1 MAHTLTLADWLD
13 RLRPGQTPIFR
24 HTKTSLLALRDKL
37 DRIGMRDVTSLVL
50 ADPLACLRLIYL
62 ANNRVSRHFS
72 NEVATVEHAV
82 MMQGLG
88 VYLDKVAAF
97 PVLEETSIGQ
107 QPDSLASLYRLLRL
121 AQHAAWQARDFAVLH
136 TDVRAEEVEVA
147 ALLYYAPEFL
157 FWLDA
162 PDTARELARLRRVM
176 EPQAA
181 EREALG
187 FELEPLRLM
196 LLEAWRI
203 PEVIRDMLDARHA
216 QRSRNIILRACLDIA
231 HRSRHGWWDE
241 KLMADYEA
249 LAGIENT
256 PVEVVASIVHRNAV
270 RVAHH
275 GAWIPAPPAAAWL
288 PMLPGLWPYEQAAAE
303 PRPTSEK
310 ETAGTQPVATASGS
324 ATQTVPTPLAQPPA
338 GNETACLAP
347 DAAAFE
353 AVVAE
358 IERHLDGSLNLNQM
372 LALVLKGLHRGLG
385 LSRVVFAMV
394 TPDGQRVK
402 SRFTLGVG
410 AQEALR
416 HLEFP
421 LQSPDLFGR
430 LMTKMQGVWLNADN
444 QARFWPMVRPELQA
458 MIGEGEFLAMSLF
471 VGAKPFGLIYADRG
485 RTGCR
490 LDPPTY
496 EGFKRLC
503 LLAGRGLACLRSG

>member
-1 MAHTLTLADWLD
+1 MAHPLTLEDWLG
-13 RLRPGQTPIFR
+13 RLQPGQTPVFR
-24 HTKTSLLALRDKL
+24 HTKAALQALKRRVDQVGI
-37 DRIGMRDVTSLVL
+37 REVTSLVT
-50 ADPLACLRLIYL
+50 ADPLATLRLIYL
-62 ANNRVSRHFS
+62 ANNRVSRHFG
-72 NEVATVEHAV
+72 NEVATVEHAI

-88 VYLDKVAAF
+88 VYLDKVADF
-97 PVLEETSIGQ
+97 PVIEETPIGR

-176 EPQAA
+176 EAQAA

-203 PEVIRDMLDARHA
+203 PEVIRDMLDHRHA
-216 QRSRNIILRACLDIA
+216 ERSRNIILRACLDIA

-249 LAGIENT
+249 LAGIEHT
-256 PVEVVASIVHRNAV
+256 PLEVIVTTVHRNAV

-288 PMLPGLWPYEQAAAE
+288 PMLPGAWPHEPTAAE
-303 PRPTSEK
+303 TRPAAVKATPSAPPAALAA
-310 ETAGTQPVATASGS
+310 TPPATGPQPAGEAAC
-324 ATQTVPTPLAQPPA
+324 PTPDPA
-338 GNETACLAP
+338 ALKAT
-347 DAAAFE
+347 
-353 AVVAE
+353 VQE

-372 LALVLKGLHRGLG
+372 LALVLKGLHHGLG
-385 LSRVVFAMV
+385 LTRVVFAMV

-402 SRFTLGVG
+402 SRFTLGVPTH
-410 AQEALR
+410 EPLR

-421 LQSPDLFGR
+421 LKSPDLFGR
-430 LMTKMQGVWLNADN
+430 LMAKMQGVWLNAEN
-444 QARFWPMVRPELQA
+444 QARYWPMVRPELKA

-471 VGAKPFGLIYADRG
+471 VGDKPFGLIYADRG
-485 RTGCR
+485 RAGCR
-490 LDPPTY
+490 LDAPTY

-503 LLAGRGLACLRSG
+503 LLAGRGLACLKAG